1 LIVVP
6 LSEDPIET
14 ARGML
19 RGKKTS
25 VSTYLSAKREEL
37 AEEEAR

>member
-1 LIVVP
+1 MF
-6 LSEDPIET
+6 EDPIEA

-19 RGKKTS
+19 EDKRTS
-25 VSTYLSAKREEL
+25 VSTYLAAKREEL

>member
-1 LIVVP
+1 MF
-6 LSEDPIET
+6 EDPIKA

-19 RGKKTS
+19 KDKKTS
-25 VSTYLSAKREEL
+25 VSTYLAAKREEL